1 MTATFLQYIAEGRV
15 VRRPGDLQR
24 YTYQEICEKIY
35 LSFLA
40 LSLLKNFEQT
50 RGWVKQYAAQTL
62 TYGDFDKV
70 RMTGND
76 LTNMLAVVDGEQ
88 RIIDKLANK
97 GQAMALRQRTNVPT
111 MAVKRYLRTFKDD
124 YTFLTQLERALS
136 IANNDYRNLR
146 RTIADFGTISSS
158 ARKVTVT
165 RLLQALR
172 AKLRGTEITKK
183 VEEFSQKQKFEL
195 DGVIDAETKPTA
207 TGMSADQLNAYRML
221 VGPENI
227 RRAKIAVELAKQGKG
242 IPAPVASSYL
252 PIMKMIDD
260 IANGGF
266 TYVRLLQS
274 IHARAKK

>member
-1 MTATFLQYIAEGRV
+1 M

-24 YTYQEICEKIY
+24 YTYQEICEKVY

-195 DGVIDAETKPTA
+195 DGVIDAETKLCP
-207 TGMSADQLNAYRML
+207 
-221 VGPENI
+221 P
-227 RRAKIAVELAKQGKG
+227 
-242 IPAPVASSYL
+242 PWP
-252 PIMKMIDD
+252 
-260 IANGGF
+260 
-266 TYVRLLQS
+266 LLS
-274 IHARAKK
+274 

>member
-24 YTYQEICEKIY
+24 YTYQEICEKVY

-146 RTIADFGTISSS
+146 RTIADFVSISSS
-158 ARKVTVT
+158 AKKVTVT

-183 VEEFSQKQKFEL
+183 VEEFSQKLKFEL

>member
-24 YTYQEICEKIY
+24 YTYQEICEKVY

-146 RTIADFGTISSS
+146 RTIADFVSISSS
-158 ARKVTVT
+158 AKKVTVT

-195 DGVIDAETKPTA
+195 DGVIDAETKPIA